1 MKTPSF
7 LSKIF
12 RYIDNHESIYIDRLR
27 EAIEIRSVTTSVAYQ
42 NDVRKMVDWI
52 TVQLQNN
59 GFHVTVPK
67 LNTQGIKD
75 PQLPK
80 YWPIILADLFVDT
93 SKKTLLICSNLDVQ
107 FSDGTSWKYDPFK
120 MTLDENKLY
129 GKGTANN
136 KSAIL
141 CWLHAIEAYQATCEA
156 LPVNIKIILHFSETT
171 QVERIREALEQLIK
185 LEKNRFFNDV
195 DYICIGAGYS
205 LNRNHPC
212 IIYDGIYKQVNS
224 IDLDTIKTFAKLD
237 LDFDYLKRVM
247 GVKRLPYSENKIEFL
262 TRWWKFPSFCVH
274 GIEGVSCDSIDRLSI
289 PSTVTG
295 TFSIQLVPN
304 QTIEETKRVILNHI
318 YDKWQTRS
326 SSNRCNVV
334 MDYAVPC
341 WIADIHDP
349 NITAAMHASEFVY
362 NKTPT
367 LVCEG
372 FMVPIASCLHDI
384 LKRSLVVIPICSI
397 ECAAH
402 SVNEFIDVE
411 SYIKGVGILIYSH
424 VISNALERIMIRI

>member
-156 LPVNIKIILHFSETT
+156 LPVNIKIMLHFSETT
-171 QVERIREALEQLIK
+171 QVERIREALEQLLK

-212 IIYDGIYKQVNS
+212 IIYGLPDLIYLLNGMANQDEILIDGIYKQVNS

-262 TRWWKFPSFCVH
+262 TRWWKFPSFCVR
-274 GIEGVSCDSIDRLSI
+274 GIEGVSCDNIDRLSI

-295 TFSIQLVPN
+295 TFSIQLVQIKP
-304 QTIEETKRVILNHI
+304 IEETKR
-318 YDKWQTRS
+318 
-326 SSNRCNVV
+326 
-334 MDYAVPC
+334 
-341 WIADIHDP
+341 
-349 NITAAMHASEFVY
+349 
-362 NKTPT
+362 
-367 LVCEG
+367 
-372 FMVPIASCLHDI
+372 
-384 LKRSLVVIPICSI
+384 
-397 ECAAH
+397 
-402 SVNEFIDVE
+402 
-411 SYIKGVGILIYSH
+411 
-424 VISNALERIMIRI
+424 